1 MALTGYVS
9 GLIIQSVPTRGVMK
23 VQTFKTSGTFTPPA
37 GVTYAIAHI
46 RGGGGGST
54 GSGAAGT
61 GGTSSVAFASGTV
74 TALGG
79 LGVIQSGLGTSAGVS
94 APDNSGA
101 GSHSE
106 YIWAGAAY
114 TSWGGKQ
121 AHDGAYVVA
130 GGDVTAGVGI
140 TVTVGNGG
148 TGTQTGGS
156 GLVYIEYLGG

>member
-1 MALTGYVS
+1 MSRTVVQGYVS
-9 GLIIQSVPTRGVMK
+9 GAPPLLTK
-23 VQTFKTSGTFTPPA
+23 VETFKASGTFTPPA
-37 GVTYAIAHI
+37 GVTYAIAYI

-101 GSHSE
+101 GTHSE
-106 YIWAGAAY
+106 YIWAGGAY
-114 TSWGGKQ
+114 TQWGANN
-121 AHDGAYVVA
+121 AHDGSYVVA
-130 GGDVTAGVGI
+130 GGAVTAGVGI
-140 TVTVGNGG
+140 TVTVGSGG
-148 TGTQTGGS
+148 TGTQVGGS
-156 GLVYIEYLGG
+156 GLVYIEYLGY